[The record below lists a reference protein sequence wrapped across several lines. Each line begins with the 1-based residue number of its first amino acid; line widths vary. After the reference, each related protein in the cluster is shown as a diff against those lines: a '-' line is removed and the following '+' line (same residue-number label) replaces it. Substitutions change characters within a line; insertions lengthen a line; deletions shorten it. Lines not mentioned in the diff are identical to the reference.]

1 VKSFLAWLRRPFWI
15 PLRSGALR
23 VSIRQ
28 WALFAA
34 WALIILFA
42 YQTGHEVFLRLAYL
56 ILGVV
61 LFSFA
66 GSIYSVLT
74 FDLERKLITPR
85 AHVGRVAEER
95 FLVHNHGRFAKI
107 WIEVRDDSELKSHNV
122 SRVLNSLRAGVRW
135 SWSVRT
141 LCRRRGRFRLGPI
154 VVATGDPFGLF
165 MFERRMPDTT
175 TAITIYPATVDL
187 PTFAMPLGQLSGG
200 EAVRRRTHHTT
211 TNVSGTREYAPGDS
225 FNRIHWRSTARMER
239 LIVKEFELDP
249 SADVWIFL
257 DMERGV
263 QAGQW
268 VQESWEA
275 RDLSQLWV
283 NPQRAQLRL
292 PPNTE
297 EYIVSMAASIAKYY
311 LRQQRAVGFIGYGHQ
326 HEIIQPDRGER
337 QLNRL
342 LETLAVLRAEG
353 TIHFGHVLTVD
364 SARLGRNNTL
374 VAISPSSDPTWVK
387 ALREVKRRGLRS
399 IGVIADART
408 FGGFGD
414 ADLAAMELLA
424 SGIPAYVVKEG
435 DDLLK
440 TLGR

>member
-1 VKSFLAWLRRPFWI
+1 VKSLLAWLYQPLWI
-15 PLRSGALR
+15 PLRSGALCI
-23 VSIRQ
+23 SIRQ
-28 WALFAA
+28 WALFIA
-34 WALIILFA
+34 WAFILLFA
-42 YQTGHEVFLRLAYL
+42 YQTGHEIFFRLAYL
-56 ILGVV
+56 IFGIT
-61 LFSFA
+61 LFSFLWSFY
-66 GSIYSVLT
+66 SILT
-74 FDLERKLITPR
+74 FEIERQLITPR
-85 AHVGRVAEER
+85 AHVGRIAEER
-95 FLVHNHGRFAKI
+95 FLAHNTGRLPKI
-107 WIEVRDDSELKSHNV
+107 WIEIRDDSELKSHGV
-122 SRVLNSLRAGVRW
+122 SRVLNSLNAHVHS

-154 VVATGDPFGLF
+154 IVATGDPFGLF
-165 MFERRMPDTT
+165 MFERKIPNTT

-187 PTFAMPLGQLSGG
+187 PTFAMPFGQLSGG
-200 EAVRRRTHHTT
+200 DAVQRRTHHTT
-211 TNVSGTREYAPGDS
+211 ANVSGTREYAPGDS
-225 FNRIHWRSTARMER
+225 FNRIHWRSTARMDR

-249 SADVWIFL
+249 AADIWIFL

-268 VQESWEA
+268 YQDAWEA
-275 RDLSQLWV
+275 RDLAQLWV
-283 NPQRAQLRL
+283 NPQREQLRL

-297 EYIVSMAASIAKYY
+297 EYIVAIAASIAKYY

-374 VAISPSSDPTWVK
+374 VAISPSSDPSWVK

-399 IGVIADART
+399 IGVVADART
-408 FGGFGD
+408 FGGYGD
-414 ADLAAMELLA
+414 AELAAMELLA
-424 SGIPAYVVKEG
+424 SGIPSYVVKEG
-435 DDLLK
+435 DDLPK
-440 TLGR
+440 VLGR